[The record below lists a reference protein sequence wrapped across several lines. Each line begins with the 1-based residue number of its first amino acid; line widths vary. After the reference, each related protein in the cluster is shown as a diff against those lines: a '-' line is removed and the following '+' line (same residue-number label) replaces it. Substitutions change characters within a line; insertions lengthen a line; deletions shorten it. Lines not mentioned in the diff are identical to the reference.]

1 MVAAGDHQAR
11 AAHLTVAMAEK
22 MSAAPFVPPEH
33 KLPVLVDAMSACKG
47 CDLYK
52 HATQVVPGAGSS
64 RAHLM
69 LVGEQP
75 GNEEDKQ
82 GEPFVGPAGGVLRR
96 AMDELHIKPAEVYV
110 TNAVKHF
117 KFVQRGKLRLHQNPR
132 MSEINACRP
141 WLQAE
146 IDAVKPRVILCLGA
160 SAAKSLLGS
169 AFSVMKQH
177 GQILSTPYAERVMA
191 TVHPSAILR
200 NRDEQDHERL
210 YHWLVD
216 DLALAYSTAMGKR

>member
-1 MVAAGDHQAR
+1 MAVHAQFPTAA
-11 AAHLTVAMAEK
+11 E
-22 MSAAPFVPPEH
+22 FVPPEH
-33 KLPVLVDAMSACKG
+33 KLPVLVEAMPACKG

-52 HATQVVPGAGSS
+52 HATQVVHGAGSS

-96 AMDELHIKPAEVYV
+96 AMDELHIKAAEVYV

-146 IDAVKPRVILCLGA
+146 IDAVKPKMILCLGA

-169 AFSVMKQH
+169 TFSVMKQH
-177 GQILSTPYAERVMA
+177 GQILATPYAERVMA

-210 YHWLVD
+210 YRWLVD
-216 DLALAYSTAMGKR
+216 DLALAYSTAMGRR